1 MSEAAPRHDSRFALP
16 DVDAP
21 GTTEA
26 GIILLGLDA
35 DRLLAGLALARLGDD
50 PALVTQVVDQARHG
64 SAGFGLGGLLESG
77 REHWLALRDRLGEP
91 PSTSS
96 PGSLRRE
103 WERRQDLVAAA
114 VPGAGAGT
122 IAYLTACALRGVEI
136 DQLAAGLADGKEP
149 FDVVPEVPAG

>member
-1 MSEAAPRHDSRFALP
+1 VSEHHDSRFALP
-16 DVDAP
+16 DVDAS
-21 GTTEA
+21 GATEA

-35 DRLLAGLALARLGDD
+35 DRLLAGLAVARFADD

-64 SAGFGLGGLLESG
+64 SAEFGLGGLLESG
-77 REHWLALRDRLGEP
+77 RQHWLSLRDRVGDP

-103 WERRQDLVAAA
+103 WERRLDFVAAA

-122 IAYLTACALRGVEI
+122 IAYLTACALRGTEV
-136 DQLAAGLADGKEP
+136 DQLAAELVDGKEP
-149 FDVVPEVPAG
+149 FDVVPQVPAG